1 MRNLRGTYVHR
12 GDRARR
18 ARRIRHLL
26 AASCFALATT
36 LVLVN
41 RRPPTATAEAAPV
54 SDKSGF
60 SFGFGGET
68 SRLRNE
74 LETTKG
80 ELDLM
85 RAQYERADRVL
96 KYSTRYQIP
105 GDLASS
111 IFDVAMAEGID
122 PELAFR
128 LVKLESD
135 FNQHATS
142 PVGAVGL
149 TQVMPSTARYFKKGI
164 DREGLYDPKTNLHV
178 GFRYLRTLVDQYK
191 GNTKL
196 ALLVYNRGEVAVRA
210 AMAAG
215 DNPSN
220 GYDRILTKGYKG
232 KGVIE

>member
-26 AASCFALATT
+26 AASGFALAVT
-36 LVLVN
+36 LVVLN
-41 RRPPTATAEAAPV
+41 RRPQPATAEAAPV
-54 SDKSGF
+54 ADRSGF
-60 SFGFGGET
+60 SFGFGET

-74 LETTKG
+74 LETTRG
-80 ELDLM
+80 ELNLV

-96 KYSTRYQIP
+96 KYSSRYHIA
-105 GDLASS
+105 GDLATS
-111 IFDVAMAEGID
+111 IFDAALAEGID

-142 PVGAVGL
+142 PVGAIGL
-149 TQVMPSTARYFKKGI
+149 TQVMPATAKYFKKGI
-164 DREGLYDPKTNLHV
+164 DREGLYDPKTNLRV
-178 GFRYLRTLVDQYK
+178 GFRYLHTLVDQYK

-215 DNPSN
+215 ENPSN
-220 GYDRILTKGYKG
+220 GYDRLLTKGYKG

>member
-1 MRNLRGTYVHR
+1 MRNLSGTYVHR

-26 AASCFALATT
+26 AASGFALAVA
-36 LVLVN
+36 LVAMTK
-41 RRPPTATAEAAPV
+41 RPQPVTAEAAPV
-54 SDKSGF
+54 VDRPGF
-60 SFGFGGET
+60 SFGFGES

-80 ELDLM
+80 ELDLL
-85 RAQYERADRVL
+85 RGQYDRADRVL
-96 KYSTRYQIP
+96 KYSSRYHIP
-105 GDLASS
+105 GDLAASV
-111 IFDVAMAEGID
+111 FDAALSEGID

-142 PVGAVGL
+142 PVGAIGL
-149 TQVMPSTARYFKKGI
+149 TQVMPSTAKYFKKGI
-164 DREGLYDPKTNLHV
+164 DREGLYDAKTNLQV
-178 GFRYLRTLVDQYK
+178 GFRYLHTLVNQYQ

-196 ALLVYNRGEVAVRA
+196 ALLVYNRGEVAVRN

-215 DNPSN
+215 ENPSN
-220 GYDRILTKGYKG
+220 GYDRLLTKGYKG